1 MSVGGLGNFSAV
13 DLEKVLAGKKAS
25 VSYGIGDKTETVNGS
40 CSPKDFETMM
50 QLTYLTFT
58 APRRDDDAFASYKNR
73 NKAALQNMEMNPQV
87 AFSDSVSAGIYM
99 HHPRRA
105 RIKADMIDKMDYD
118 KILSMYQD
126 RFKDASDFTFILV
139 GNVDVEAV
147 KPLIE
152 SYLGSLP
159 SINRK
164 ETFKDNHIA
173 MRKGIYKNE
182 FIRQQETPKVNNF
195 ICYSGTCQ
203 YNLRN
208 DILMSMTDQLLNLI
222 YTEKVREDEGGT
234 YGVYPMGQLVKYP
247 VERAVLQIFFNT
259 APAKQEKLMKII
271 YAEADAFAKNGPDEA
286 SLNKVKE
293 YMLKKHNED
302 LKENGY
308 WLNSIDEYLYTGID
322 PVKDYEQIVNSITA
336 KDVRQFANELLK
348 QQNQITVSMISPEK
362 K

>member
-1 MSVGGLGNFSAV
+1 
-13 DLEKVLAGKKAS
+13 
-25 VSYGIGDKTETVNGS
+25 
-40 CSPKDFETMM
+40 MM

-73 NKAALQNMEMNPQV
+73 SKAELQNMDLNPSSS
-87 AFSDSVSAGIYM
+87 FSDSITSTLYSK
-99 HHPRRA
+99 HPRTLRM
-105 RIKADMIDKMDYD
+105 KADMVDKMNYD

-173 MRKGIYKNE
+173 MRKGICKNE

-195 ICYSGTCQ
+195 ICYSGTCK

-208 DILMSMTDQLLNLI
+208 EILMSMTDQLLNFI

-234 YGVYPMGQLVKYP
+234 YGVYPMGQLIKYP
-247 VERAVLQIFFNT
+247 T
-259 APAKQEKLMKII
+259 EKPFCRSSSTQLPINR
-271 YAEADAFAKNGPDEA
+271 KN
-286 SLNKVKE
+286 
-293 YMLKKHNED
+293 
-302 LKENGY
+302 
-308 WLNSIDEYLYTGID
+308 
-322 PVKDYEQIVNSITA
+322 
-336 KDVRQFANELLK
+336 
-348 QQNQITVSMISPEK
+348 
-362 K
+362 